1 MLASLIFAWIRNPQI
16 AKLFQKLL
24 TEVTG
29 SESMP
34 CIFFFSLRIINDKK
48 DHEKFWKCSDVHS
61 PMTFWTGKKK
71 LLSHCHCL
79 LSFSHH
85 PPISAVY
92 VEDTSS
98 RTTYTA
104 SIYTK
109 SGMKVGWMPPFLESI
124 FVNNLGQSRINL
136 LEHGEEYL
144 MMLPSAAV
152 ESVLRLVFRC
162 EAFLQPTSS
171 STPTFFPSSFHPL
184 YVSPQHVL
192 YAT

>member
-1 MLASLIFAWIRNPQI
+1 MNW
-16 AKLFQKLL
+16 
-24 TEVTG
+24 
-29 SESMP
+29 
-34 CIFFFSLRIINDKK
+34 
-48 DHEKFWKCSDVHS
+48 
-61 PMTFWTGKKK
+61 KKK

-162 EAFLQPTSS
+162 EEFLQPTPLRPFFRRRSIRCMFRLN
-171 STPTFFPSSFHPL
+171 TFFTLRRISNSDHFPL
-184 YVSPQHVL
+184 LRINLCHTRGHRRVSHL
-192 YAT
+192 